1 MKGAYTIIVECGFEG
16 YLAFGRLGRAKMR
29 RGRYLYTG
37 SALGRGATSL
47 ERRLERHA
55 KRWKRRKWHI
65 DYLTSKR
72 GCLVSGA
79 VYVESKRRLECKL
92 NQAISKRL
100 NLPPVLPKVGASD
113 CHCEGH
119 LLGPE
124 VQLSTVVMLGRL
136 VNIYRRF
143 GSPQASIMVRSS
155 D

>member
-1 MKGAYTIIVECGFEG
+1 MQGTYTIIVDCGFEG
-16 YLAFGRLGRAKMR
+16 YLAFGRLGRAKIL

-47 ERRLERHA
+47 ERRLERHG

-79 VYVESKRRLECKL
+79 VYVESKRKLECKV
-92 NQAISKRL
+92 NQAISKGF
-100 NLPPVLPKVGASD
+100 NLSAVLPKIGASD
-113 CHCEGH
+113 CQCEGH

-124 VQLSTVVMLGRL
+124 VELSTVVMRRRL

-143 GSPQASIMVRSS
+143 GSPRGSVTV
-155 D
+155 